1 MKKFIIL
8 IPVFNDWE
16 SLSKLIKDISVEL
29 KEFKKDEFKFVIL
42 NDGSTN
48 SRPKFDKPE
57 NILSIRI
64 LNMKIN
70 KLKMIFN

>member
-16 SLSKLIKDISVEL
+16 SLSKLIKDVSLHL
-29 KEFKKDEFKFVIL
+29 KDFKNDKFKFVIL

-48 SRPKFDKPE
+48 SQPKIDKPE
-57 NILSIRI
+57 NILSI
-64 LNMKIN
+64 K
-70 KLKMIFN
+70 F